1 VASDENLTSFRPRVW
16 WAVVESNERFSVQ
29 SSTNQPTNGLF
40 VAGRERKQTR
50 RGGGHFARQ
59 TRRVSPGQTSC
70 TQSPVSPPPRTRIHS
85 FIHPLPL
92 LPHSASSVPL
102 PVHLY
107 MPLPLPSAF
116 SRIHPRKQLSP
127 PRSSQIQ
134 QSRPAE
140 NN

>member
-85 FIHPLPL
+85 FIHS
-92 LPHSASSVPL
+92 SASSPPSPL
-102 PVHLY
+102 GVVGSSPC
-107 MPLPLPSAF
+107 PLIYAASPSFRVLPNPSKKAAQ
-116 SRIHPRKQLSP
+116 STSIITNPA
-127 PRSSQIQ
+127 IQ
-134 QSRPAE
+134 AS
-140 NN
+140 